1 VFENPSI
8 EALAKATLD
17 AVFGQADSDE
27 YNPRGY
33 NLEHVLEECVA
44 QLPEPSGL
52 EPELELPTEDIK
64 VVLLGSRGR
73 LGPYIVRDLLD
84 DPRVAGIKCLDR
96 GGSGQAEF
104 QRRADELGIDVDAS
118 NARLQFIS
126 MELSHPNLG
135 LSQNQMDEILN
146 HADVIIHNVWAVN
159 FALSLSSFKPEML
172 KSLSTVI
179 EIANKAP
186 SRPRIVFASSTGT
199 VSAWAKAVAPNVP
212 VPEEVIKCASAATL
226 TGYAQSKHVAER
238 LLATAGAKLKIPI
251 SILRIGQIAGP
262 TTIGDGG
269 KWESHD
275 WMHSL
280 AILSK
285 ACGLVPSDVAEIDWV
300 PVDQVSRI
308 VSDITLQE
316 KHEGETGTPFV
327 QLYNILH
334 PRPIQFSVFADAL
347 QSCISSSRQ
356 VGFHA
361 WVDHLAGLTPDKLSK
376 EAEAEKTRIL
386 PFFQAI
392 VEEQYPKF
400 TLEKAKKASAV
411 MAEMEPIDQELL
423 TKWCQQWTKT

>member
-1 VFENPSI
+1 
-8 EALAKATLD
+8 
-17 AVFGQADSDE
+17 
-27 YNPRGY
+27 
-33 NLEHVLEECVA
+33 
-44 QLPEPSGL
+44 
-52 EPELELPTEDIK
+52 
-64 VVLLGSRGR
+64 
-73 LGPYIVRDLLD
+73 
-84 DPRVAGIKCLDR
+84 
-96 GGSGQAEF
+96 
-104 QRRADELGIDVDAS
+104 
-118 NARLQFIS
+118 
-126 MELSHPNLG
+126 
-135 LSQNQMDEILN
+135 
-146 HADVIIHNVWAVN
+146 
-159 FALSLSSFKPEML
+159 
-172 KSLSTVI
+172 
-179 EIANKAP
+179 
-186 SRPRIVFASSTGT
+186 
-199 VSAWAKAVAPNVP
+199 
-212 VPEEVIKCASAATL
+212 L